1 MTDELGLSEAE
12 QEIIGAWWRDL
23 DALTREYSSGDVTA
37 RIAATHN
44 LPHDDALALIRL
56 MMDEHNERRRAI
68 YDRAQAAL
76 DEVAPEQV

>member
-1 MTDELGLSEAE
+1 VTDELGLSEAE

-23 DALTREYSSGDVTA
+23 DDLTREYSSGDVTA

-56 MMDEHNERRRAI
+56 MMDEHNQRRREI
-68 YDRAQAAL
+68 YDKAQAAL
-76 DEVAPEQV
+76 DEVAP

>member
-1 MTDELGLSEAE
+1 MDSLGLSDQE
-12 QEIIGAWWRDL
+12 QDIIGQWWRDL
-23 DALTREYSSGDVTA
+23 DELQREYSSGDVTA

-68 YDRAQAAL
+68 YDAAQAAL
-76 DEVAPEQV
+76 DAVAPVPA